1 MANIITAIEAQKK
14 NKDRVNIYI
23 NDEFAF
29 ACSTELVYYNGLK
42 KAMEVQIDK
51 LKEIIKEDNYIK
63 GKNKAL
69 KYIEKSI
76 KTETQIREMLIKKE
90 YEEEVIDRVLDFLR
104 NYDFVNDERYVK
116 AFIKAKIKESGK
128 NKIKFN
134 LMKKGISQE
143 LIKDSLSAINSE
155 EELLVAT
162 RLAQKKADT
171 LCKNEKDKQK
181 ILQKINVFLINK
193 GYSYSIINEV
203 IPKIDLTIYIEE
215 ENYKEEKDFEE
226 LKSIA
231 EKKYTLLKKNEDNM
245 MKLKKKLQ
253 DFLLR
258 KGYSYEEIKSVIM
271 NINLENEES
280 NF

>member
-1 MANIITAIEAQKK
+1 MANIITAIEAQKR

-23 NDEFAF
+23 NEDFTF

-42 KAMEVQIDK
+42 KGMEVQIDK

-76 KTETQIREMLIKKE
+76 KTEAQIREMLIKKE
-90 YEEEVIDRVLDFLR
+90 YEEEVIDRILDFLKD
-104 NYDFVNDERYVK
+104 YDFVNDERYVK
-116 AFIKAKIKESGK
+116 AFIKAKIKENGK
-128 NKIKFN
+128 NKIKFS
-134 LMKKGISQE
+134 LIKKGINQE
-143 LIKDSLSAINSE
+143 LIKESLSSVNSE

-162 RLAQKKADT
+162 QLAQKKADT
-171 LCKNEKDKQK
+171 LCKNEKEKQK

-193 GYSYSIINEV
+193 GFNYSIINEV
-203 IPKIDLTIYIEE
+203 IPKIDLAIIIEE
-215 ENYKEEKDFEE
+215 EKNEEEKDFEE

-231 EKKYTLLKKNEDNM
+231 EKRYALLKKSEDNM

-258 KGYSYEEIKSVIM
+258 KGYSYEEIKSVMIH
-271 NINLENEES
+271 INHENEES